1 MTHLPTLRESGGFPA
16 RRHVI
21 AAAQAQS
28 APMSWDAGSINV
40 PRAQDRLLEAFE
52 REQLPGDVRSTL
64 AAALHGDLHYQG
76 LLFSAMIDSWPKLQK
91 NLSEIARQVS
101 IAPWKVH
108 PFAMRGDKP
117 RPRAERFAREVEAIA
132 WRMKPDPARGELGM
146 EGIIKAVA
154 LWYYLGHGVAEI
166 RWTQA
171 ADGTWTPRAAKD
183 LPARYFGYPYDVT
196 SDDPEDR
203 LMLDPTGS
211 LGARNF
217 IDFPAHR
224 FLIGVNKGHNGHPTM
239 AAPLRSLTAY
249 WLSAVYG
256 LKWFMNFTQLY
267 GIPWRHAE
275 VANPTEENAVKSAL
289 ANIGA
294 NGYIVTKT
302 GTKINI
308 LAPAS
313 TSGEALPQKALI
325 DLADQQCDQFI
336 LGATLTGGT
345 DGSGSRALGEVHEGV
360 KNGVVDAIAD
370 FVGEIL
376 THQFIP
382 AIVAANWG
390 PDQADLPEMW
400 AKRENPKDEKAL
412 AERDEKIGITSG
424 KVPVGKA
431 WFYERHGIPMPAD
444 GEETLTPAALP
455 IEPSIAPSSTIAAAD
470 ASKADVDRL
479 ESLMRQAEEAIAGDG
494 IIDEDAVA
502 SMLAAAWL
510 DGAKTEP

>member
-1 MTHLPTLRESGGFPA
+1 MS
-16 RRHVI
+16 
-21 AAAQAQS
+21 
-28 APMSWDAGSINV
+28 SWDAGSINV
-40 PRAQDRLLEAFE
+40 PAARDRLLEAFE

-117 RPRAERFAREVEAIA
+117 RPRAERFARQVEAIA

-146 EGIIKAVA
+146 ESIIKAAA

-183 LPARYFGYPYDVT
+183 LPARYFGYPYDHHT
-196 SDDPEDR
+196 DDPEDR

-224 FLIGVNKGHNGHPTM
+224 FLIGINKGHNGHPTM

-313 TSGEALPQKALI
+313 TSGDSLPQKSLI

-444 GEETLTPAALP
+444 GEETLAPATLP
-455 IEPSIAPSSTIAAAD
+455 VAPAIPSATIAAAD
-470 ASKADVDRL
+470 ASKAEVERL

-502 SMLAAAWL
+502 SMLTAAWL
-510 DGAKTEP
+510 DGAKKEP